1 MGQGGE
7 VRGHQSGLT
16 RAIPARCSITFRS
29 ANDCYESKAKFSLNT
44 TRSPVYR
51 KSGHDGDALCPRHG
65 LDRICQPGAAG
76 GRKSQSTF
84 HCRGAERSRQFGCAW
99 ASFGLLGSA
108 VASVLSITR
117 SNGVGIEAAMPARMG
132 SLMMDVAA
140 IVITATDTRTTSTSV
155 TMRLEKCFVMI

>member
-16 RAIPARCSITFRS
+16 RTVPAPRTAAFRS

-44 TRSPVYR
+44 TRSPFTA
-51 KSGHDGDALCPRHG
+51 KADMMATSCPCHG
-65 LDRICQPGAAG
+65 LGRIRQPGAAG

-84 HCRGAERSRQFGCAW
+84 HCGGEERSRQFGCPW
-99 ASFGLLGSA
+99 ISFGLLGSA
-108 VASVLSITR
+108 VASFLSITR

-140 IVITATDTRTTSTSV
+140 IVITATDNRTTTSTSV
-155 TMRLEKCFVMI
+155 TMCLEKCFVMI